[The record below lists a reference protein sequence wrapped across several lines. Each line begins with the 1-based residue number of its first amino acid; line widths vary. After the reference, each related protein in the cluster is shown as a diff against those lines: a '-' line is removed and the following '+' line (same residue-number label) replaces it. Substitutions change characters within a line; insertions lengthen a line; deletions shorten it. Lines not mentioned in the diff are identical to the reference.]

1 MEKDKKEKTTKVR
14 YLNVVIYPEK
24 RQSPQRY
31 CELLTKISDAN
42 VAVNTYSEK
51 ITQIENLDLEQDV
64 YHGKLVNFTDLHG
77 KKWFDKDKNVVE
89 DFQFDLNKFPN
100 AKEKEF
106 YFFPNMHRIAV
117 ISNDAP
123 SLGQVQKFFQYA
135 FNKVASKK
143 DDESVEVNII
153 SESVII
159 DKIFSAKS
167 LTSLEIH
174 VSYSNNDLNE
184 GYQAYI
190 DETLKQDKVRKV
202 DAKFTAT
209 QKNPMSLSKNGVVG
223 GLLSLSQ
230 NNGYAVASGE
240 IDGLKQTVSTQNY
253 PKVSTIKY
261 IEGEILAA
269 LKPIIEKIVG
279 KRNHE

>member
-42 VAVNTYSEK
+42 VAVNTYGEK
-51 ITQIENLDLEQDV
+51 ITQIESLDLEQDV
-64 YHGKLVNFTDLHG
+64 YHGKLVNFTDLQG

-89 DFQFDLNKFPN
+89 NFQFDLNKFPN

-106 YFFPNMHRIAV
+106 YLFPNMHRIAV
-117 ISNDAP
+117 IGKDAP

-190 DETLKQDKVRKV
+190 DETLKKDNVRKV
-202 DAKFTAT
+202 NAKFTAT

-223 GLLSLSQ
+223 GLLNLTQ

-240 IDGLKQTVSTQNY
+240 IDGFKQTVSTQNY
-253 PKVSTIKY
+253 PMVSIIKHKDGGLFTAIKTY
-261 IEGEILAA
+261 MQDLF
-269 LKPIIEKIVG
+269 G